1 MTVSQKPLSN
11 SGRNRTSAITG
22 CAVFGRVEELAQLRK
37 RFAARRSFL
46 FHGPAGVGKTL
57 LLRRVVPEFT
67 GILYSP
73 ENPTP
78 QALYRRLAE
87 LLLDL
92 QHPVLSKAC
101 PSGLM
106 SQEAKTAVAVK
117 GLVRDALGNSKCLVV
132 VDHLV
137 RPSQALA
144 AAIRELMLNWSVPVV
159 AVSRSAHMEDAGFVL
174 PLFSDRAEKIS
185 LRNLDPEPALCFAA
199 GRTEGEGVTAENLN
213 QFLNRVVEYSAGNP
227 GAILRL
233 IQMAKAP
240 KYVREN
246 QIKITPLYIDYK
258 IAMVSQ

>member
-1 MTVSQKPLSN
+1 MTGSHKPVSD
-11 SGRNRTSAITG
+11 SGRNRTSANTES
-22 CAVFGRVEELAQLRK
+22 AAFGRDEELAQLRK

-57 LLRRVVPEFT
+57 LLGLVIPEFT
-67 GILYSP
+67 DILYSP

-78 QALYRRLAE
+78 QAMYRHLAE

-101 PSGLM
+101 PSGLT
-106 SQEAKTAVAVK
+106 SLEAKTAVAVK
-117 GLVRDALGNSKCLVV
+117 GLVRDALRNSKHLVV

-159 AVSRSAHMEDAGFVL
+159 AVSRSAHMEDTGFVL
-174 PLFSDRAEKIS
+174 PLFPERAEKVA
-185 LRNLDPEPALCFAA
+185 LRNFDPELALCFAA
-199 GRTEGEGVTAENLN
+199 GSAEGEGVTAENLN
-213 QFLNRVVEYSAGNP
+213 QFLKRVVEYSEGNP

-233 IQMAKAP
+233 IQMAKTP